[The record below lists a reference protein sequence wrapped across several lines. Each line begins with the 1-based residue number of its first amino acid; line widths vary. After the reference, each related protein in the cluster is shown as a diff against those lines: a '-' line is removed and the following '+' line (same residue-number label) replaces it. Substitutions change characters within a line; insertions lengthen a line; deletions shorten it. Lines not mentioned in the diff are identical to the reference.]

1 MHHSAGEIIWP
12 NLFLIGVPRAGTTAL
27 YTYLQ
32 QHPGVFMTP
41 AKEPGFFAVDGA
53 LYDLECR
60 HAPQTS
66 YFLTT
71 IDAYQALFRHLG
83 DETVIGDAT
92 PHYFYHRRVAQR
104 IAYYAPDAK
113 ILSMLRSPAERMYS
127 HYMMEVRDGSQ
138 RRTFERFLREIQ
150 GMHANHPALQNSY
163 YFDHLKQYYTLIKP
177 EQIKTCLYDELRADP
192 PGLMKTLYR
201 WLNID
206 DSFVPDISGQP
217 NRSGIPKSRLHHRL
231 VMKSLDHRLMRY
243 VHLYGPKNLGL
254 HLEAFR
260 NRYFDRNLVPQS
272 LPREAEIALNRERF
286 RDDILKLQDLIG
298 RDLSHW
304 LG

>member
-1 MHHSAGEIIWP
+1 
-12 NLFLIGVPRAGTTAL
+12 
-27 YTYLQ
+27 
-32 QHPGVFMTP
+32 MTP
-41 AKEPGFFAVDGA
+41 AKEPGFLAVDGA
-53 LYDLECR
+53 LYDLESR
-60 HAPQTS
+60 HAAQAS

-104 IAYYAPDAK
+104 IAHYAPDAK
-113 ILSMLRSPAERMYS
+113 ILAILRSPAERMHS

-138 RRTFERFLREIQ
+138 QQTFERFQRDTRGKQ
-150 GMHANHPALQNSY
+150 ANHPALQNSY
-163 YFDHLKQYYTLIKP
+163 YFDHLKHYYGLMKP
-177 EQIKTCLYDELRADP
+177 EQIKICLYDELREDP
-192 PGLMKTLYR
+192 PGLMKMLFR
-201 WLNID
+201 WLEVD

-217 NRSGIPKSRLHHRL
+217 NRSGIPGSRLRHRL

-254 HLEAFR
+254 RLETFR
-260 NRYFDRNLVPQS
+260 NRYFDHNLVPQS
-272 LPREAEIALNRERF
+272 LPREVEIALNGECF